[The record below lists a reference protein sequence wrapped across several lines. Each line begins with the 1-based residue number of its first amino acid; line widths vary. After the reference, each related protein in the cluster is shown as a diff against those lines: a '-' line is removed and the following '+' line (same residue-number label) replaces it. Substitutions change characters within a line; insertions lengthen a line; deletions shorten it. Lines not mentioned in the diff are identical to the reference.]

1 MRVVFSERFSRSYES
16 ASPHIQRA
24 FYRRLAFLLQNL
36 RHPSLRA
43 KKYDE
48 ARAIWQARVN
58 GGWRFYFTIEG
69 DVYSLIDIIPHPK

>member
-1 MRVVFSERFSRSYES
+1 MRALYSERFRKSYRRAPENVK
-16 ASPHIQRA
+16 RA
-24 FYRRLAFLLQNL
+24 FDKQLVLLLQNL

-48 ARAIWQARVN
+48 ARAIWQARVD